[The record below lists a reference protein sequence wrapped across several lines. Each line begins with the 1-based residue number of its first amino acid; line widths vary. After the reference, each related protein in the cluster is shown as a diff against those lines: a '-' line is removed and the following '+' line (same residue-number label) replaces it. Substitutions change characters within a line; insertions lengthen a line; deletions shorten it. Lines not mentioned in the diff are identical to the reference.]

1 MDEFWNWYAPV
12 TAELIRLAPILTLVV
27 GALAAGVALR
37 TFILRSRLDVADEW
51 WKRVQFALEKT
62 TSADPDEA
70 MMGTILLDNLKG
82 EVDGPPDESRK
93 DSRARRRSKKLQWQV
108 QPRDLEMIRRL
119 VAEISFTGD
128 FVEATV
134 DDEAGLEAEQA
145 GG

>member
-1 MDEFWNWYAPV
+1 MDDFWTWYAPV
-12 TAELIRLAPILTLVV
+12 TAELIRLAPIITYVL
-27 GALAAGVALR
+27 GAVAAGVALR
-37 TFILRSRLDVADEW
+37 TFILRSHLDVADEW
-51 WKRVQFALEKT
+51 WKRVQFALEKA
-62 TSADPDEA
+62 TSDDPDEA

-82 EVDGPPDESRK
+82 EVDGAPGGSRK
-93 DSRARRRSKKLQWQV
+93 DRRAKKLQWQV

-128 FVEATV
+128 LVEDTV